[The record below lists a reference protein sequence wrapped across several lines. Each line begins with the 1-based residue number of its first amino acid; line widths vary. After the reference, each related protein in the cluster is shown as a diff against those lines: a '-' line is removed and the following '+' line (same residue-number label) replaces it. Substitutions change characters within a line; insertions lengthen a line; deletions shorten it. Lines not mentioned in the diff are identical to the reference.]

1 MADLLA
7 TPGCTVEQ
15 VGQVELT
22 YTGTVT
28 PVNGYIF
35 RLLLD
40 GVVSHE
46 TAGTTYS
53 TTITGVPNGTYTA
66 QVIDGDTQG
75 VLGDATG
82 IVVSCTPVTDPD
94 PDPEPLPEIPGTATP
109 PAAKYMAV
117 GGTLSN
123 PIEYTFAFAVN
134 DALAVP
140 KTNHYLKVNIYRVG
154 ELTPFA
160 TTRQRIRNGA
170 AVVDVARF
178 VKALVSSQPTFDDS
192 LTITTDSN
200 AIAGFAIGFVEAWGA
215 VVLEEV
221 KEYTV
226 RYAVNAALQ
235 SLDGNYIEHVIP
247 AELHGGIFDRT
258 FDNTFE

>member
-7 TPGCTVEQ
+7 IPGCTVEQ

-28 PVNGYIF
+28 PTAGYIF
-35 RLLLD
+35 QLLLD

-53 TTITGVPNGTYTA
+53 TTITSVPNGTYTA
-66 QVIDGDTQG
+66 NVLDGDTQA
-75 VLGDATG
+75 VIGDASG
-82 IVVSCTPVTDPD
+82 IVVSCTPEPDPD
-94 PDPEPLPEIPGTATP
+94 PDPEPDPEIPGTATP

-123 PIEYTFAFAVN
+123 PIEYTFAFQVN
-134 DALAVP
+134 DSAAVP
-140 KTNHYLKVNIYRVG
+140 KTGHYLTVNIYREGV
-154 ELTPFA
+154 LTPFA

-178 VKALVSSQPTFDDS
+178 VKALVSSYASFDDS
-192 LTITTDSN
+192 LTVTTDSN
-200 AIAGFAIGFVEAWGA
+200 AIAGFTIGFVEAWGT
-215 VVLEEV
+215 VTMDEV
-221 KEYTV
+221 KEDTV
-226 RYAVNAALQ
+226 KYAVNAALQ
-235 SLDGNYIEHVIP
+235 SLDGNYVEHVIM
-247 AELHGGIFDRT
+247 GIAS
-258 FDNTFE
+258 